1 MYVRPDLYYSQTIE
15 HLSNWYSCRALDLAL
30 YSAWRSRMLNLLREA
45 FFWFPSTQGRENG
58 RVGDKNVKPQVN
70 AAPKRWTTKTDQ
82 KSPVQNTKNAI
93 FSPSK
98 WTGGLTGT
106 KKGFRSTPYVNS
118 IRNTL
123 RYLPSCAHRCAFR
136 VFEGI
141 AELPCI
147 HGLQDR
153 SHLPSMRSSYY
164 CFWHAYEPAH
174 TRAHTTMRCVS
185 TCSMSSL

>member
-82 KSPVQNTKNAI
+82 KSPVQKESNSRPRTLETNRRAN
-93 FSPSK
+93 
-98 WTGGLTGT
+98 GNQ
-106 KKGFRSTPYVNS
+106 KKASLRWVLLRESLGCCELLSHSMTCPTSRTLLRAFTSSVY
-118 IRNTL
+118 IRWL
-123 RYLPSCAHRCAFR
+123 
-136 VFEGI
+136 
-141 AELPCI
+141 
-147 HGLQDR
+147 
-153 SHLPSMRSSYY
+153 
-164 CFWHAYEPAH
+164 
-174 TRAHTTMRCVS
+174 
-185 TCSMSSL
+185 